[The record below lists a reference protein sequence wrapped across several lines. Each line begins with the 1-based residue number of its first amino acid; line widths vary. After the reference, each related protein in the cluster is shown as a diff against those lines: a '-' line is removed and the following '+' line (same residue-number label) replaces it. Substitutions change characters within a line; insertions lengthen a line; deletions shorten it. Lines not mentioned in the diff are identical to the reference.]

1 MRADDYISDLDRHDD
16 RDRTRGRRKT
26 PRCCECGAYLYDEE
40 VYIIDGETFCPD
52 CIGIY
57 DEIEETE

>member
-1 MRADDYISDLDRHDD
+1 MRADDSISDLDRHERVRALD
-16 RDRTRGRRKT
+16 RRTL

-57 DEIEETE
+57 DEIEESE